1 MMSNTD
7 SDSDTAQQISFNYWR
22 LYSQFYFNAANLFDC
37 TISFKPENHNEFT
50 KRTSNY

>member
-1 MMSNTD
+1 MMSN
-7 SDSDTAQQISFNYWR
+7 SDSDTAQQQISFNYWR

-37 TISFKPENHNEFT
+37 TISFKPEYHNEFT